1 MIALLG
7 AEDRGDTRIHFLR
20 AIKRVGGAR
29 GLEFVVSLRSDPTF
43 GREAQAILKRRR

>member
-1 MIALLG
+1 MIALLD

-29 GLEFVVSLRSDPTF
+29 GLQLVESLRSDPKF
-43 GREAQAILKRRR
+43 GPEAQAILKRRR